1 MDKLID
7 QYIKELYTLE
17 FISNKMVNDKA
28 TCYILNN
35 LIRITKNLAT
45 DALLQKE
52 EK

>member
-7 QYIKELYTLE
+7 QYIKELDTLE
-17 FISNKMVNDKA
+17 FISNKMINDKP
-28 TCYILNN
+28 TCYVLNQ
-35 LIRITKNLAT
+35 LICITKNLAT

>member
-7 QYIKELYTLE
+7 QYIKELDTLE
-17 FISNKMVNDKA
+17 FVSNKMINDKS
-28 TCYILNN
+28 TCYVLNQ

>member
-7 QYIKELYTLE
+7 QYIKELDTLE
-17 FISNKMVNDKA
+17 FISNKMINDKA

-35 LIRITKNLAT
+35 LIRITRNLANDT
-45 DALLQKE
+45 LLQKE